1 MKIVPELEIDLKSKS
16 AHVGAFLVIVCLAVE
31 CFVACCTFLC
41 FFKKTIRF
49 EHKFVKISLHYMPL
63 IVFD

>member
-41 FFKKTIRF
+41 FFQKD
-49 EHKFVKISLHYMPL
+49 H
-63 IVFD
+63 

>member
-16 AHVGAFLVIVCLAVE
+16 AHVGAFLVIACLAVE

-41 FFKKTIRF
+41 FFQKD
-49 EHKFVKISLHYMPL
+49 H
-63 IVFD
+63 